1 MVDRMEGDSHI
12 ENINSYQTIRSN
24 YKEFGF
30 YANATRTLASG
41 VDGMKSVYRRMLY
54 TSLQYPEGKY
64 VKSAVIAGECMKL
77 HPHGEQAG
85 VLYSLVN
92 SRLALYDKQGN
103 FGSALIEGSAPRYT
117 ECRPSKNA
125 YYYLGQD
132 LVNYAEMIEGEI
144 GYKEPKY
151 LPALIPFILVE
162 GNNAMGIG
170 VSTSL
175 GQHNALDLLDFY
187 RAYLKNPHE
196 GKKYHEVKL
205 DVGRVYVRGS
215 KKEVSKGVTSG
226 VVKGFRFSP
235 IGTIEGNSIVVT
247 SVPPGMARKK
257 IMSVF
262 NDAIEKELV
271 DYRDESNA
279 ELRLVFDIVHGDP
292 YEYLAK
298 LEGLTSTESYDLVV
312 TGSGDEEGSIVYT
325 DLYSMR
331 RETMKYLKECAH
343 RKFSTEK
350 SKLVMKKGVLE
361 VIAYLKTSGML
372 KDLPTMTTD
381 EVIEKVPFEKE
392 FVKQALAQSISRL
405 MKGTTQEEIDD
416 LTVHIAEADKNL
428 SDPNPYLIK
437 LYDDFEIELK
447 KVYKSETVYS
457 DDAEKIKSSEGSGE
471 YFLASDGK
479 GWMDLVYDGDLQN
492 YPNEPYIQIVPLDP
506 KKYYLALESENR
518 GVAFKGSDIQP
529 KCKGDRIMT
538 TRVGVK
544 DIIEVP
550 YEEASKYL
558 FEGKSKKPFDLGK
571 SYKIG
576 GGQVK

>member
-1 MVDRMEGDSHI
+1 MVDRNVGDGHI
-12 ENINSYQTIRSN
+12 EDINSYQTIRRN
-24 YKEFGF
+24 YKDFGF

-41 VDGMKSVYRRMLY
+41 VDGMKSVYRRMFY

-92 SRLALYDKQGN
+92 SRLSLYDKQGN

-132 LVNYAEMIEGEI
+132 LVNYAEMVEGEI

-151 LPALIPFILVE
+151 LPALIPFILIE

-170 VSTSL
+170 VSTSI

-187 RAYLKNPHE
+187 RSYLKNPHE

-205 DVGRVYVRGS
+205 EVGKVYVRGS
-215 KKEVSKGVTSG
+215 KKDVSKGVTSG

-235 IGTIEGNSIVVT
+235 VGTIEGNSIVV
-247 SVPPGMARKK
+247 SSIPPGMARKK

-279 ELRLVFDIVHGDP
+279 ELRLVFDIVQGDP

-298 LEGLTSTESYDLVV
+298 LESLTSTESYDLVV

-343 RKFSTEK
+343 RKFSTERD
-350 SKLVMKKGVLE
+350 KLVTKRGVLE

-372 KDLPTMTTD
+372 KDLPSMTTD

-405 MKGTTQEEIDD
+405 MKGTTQEEIDE
-416 LTVHIAEADKNL
+416 LTNQISEADKNL
-428 SDPNPYLIK
+428 ADPNPYLIG
-437 LYDDFEIELK
+437 LYDDFEKELK
-447 KVYKSETVYS
+447 KVYKPETIYL
-457 DDAEKIKSSEGSGE
+457 DDMGPESSRKSGKPGFVAVVKEGWME
-471 YFLASDGK
+471 RVSDGK
-479 GWMDLVYDGDLQN
+479 LEN
-492 YPNEPYIQIVPLDP
+492 YPRTDYKFIHSLDDSR
-506 KKYYLALESENR
+506 YYMVMESPTR
-518 GVAFKGSDIQP
+518 GVAFRGSSLLER
-529 KCKGDRIMT
+529 GGRRIIVT
-538 TRVGVK
+538 TKAERIVE
-544 DIIEVP
+544 IPES
-550 YEEASKYL
+550 EALPYL
-558 FEGKSKKPFDLGK
+558 FNEKALKPYNLNR
-571 SYKIG
+571 SYY
-576 GGQVK
+576 